1 MNECTCPSPAGLA
14 VVPAEHAA
22 DCPEAFVERLV
33 TRVHAELE
41 RQWLGDAHTRE
52 ETAGAIRDLL
62 GALLAEPTE
71 VRARAVGLAAR
82 VAELD
87 VEHMVGTP
95 WCPECGPGAQCD
107 EEGLCVVC
115 GATVGVVRA
124 VLVDAERGDG

>member
-1 MNECTCPSPAGLA
+1 MTACTCTATSPGAHDA
-14 VVPAEHAA
+14 S
-22 DCPEAFVERLV
+22 CPEALVERVARSIYGPLV
-33 TRVHAELE
+33 LAAHRVAVRRML
-41 RQWLGDAHTRE
+41 A
-52 ETAGAIRDLL
+52 
-62 GALLAEPTE
+62 ALRAEPID